1 MMRQFLRR
9 KLCLSSRV
17 LVRPNALALVL
28 GAGELHGL
36 AAPDG
41 SAVAGAVDLTLVAG
55 VTNADFE
62 RAARAAEETMAV
74 DHLSPGR

>member
-1 MMRQFLRR
+1 MRQFLRR
-9 KLCLSSRV
+9 KLGLSSRV
-17 LVRPNALALVL
+17 LAGSNALVL
-28 GAGELHGL
+28 VLGTGAQHRL

-55 VTNADFE
+55 VTDANFE
-62 RAARAAEETMAV
+62 RATSAAEETMAV

>member
-1 MMRQFLRR
+1 MRQFLRR
-9 KLCLSSRV
+9 ILCLSSRV
-17 LVRPNALALVL
+17 LAGSNALVL
-28 GAGELHGL
+28 VLGTGAQHRL

-41 SAVAGAVDLTLVAG
+41 STVAGAVDLALVAG

-62 RAARAAEETMAV
+62 RATRAAEETMAV